1 MNQFFKFLIASI
13 LGVFISL
20 LIMIFIGIGMIS
32 SLGKKEKVS
41 IKSNSVLELKLNY
54 PISERSAND
63 GLGELEL
70 PGFPK
75 MAGLGLN
82 DILLNI
88 EKAKNDAN
96 IKGIYLNISIVS
108 AGFAQCKEIRD
119 KLTDFK
125 SAGKFVVAY
134 SEVYTQKAY
143 YLASVADKVYM
154 NPAGMFEFV
163 GLSANYTFY
172 KNALDK
178 LGIEPQIIKVGT
190 FKSAVEPYIL
200 DKMSEPSKLQTREYL
215 GDIYKQFLTEIGE
228 SRNLTTDQLHS
239 FANNL
244 EITGPNAAMEKGLVD
259 FLTYEDQV
267 DDTLKM
273 MSEISGKL
281 NIVKISK
288 YNKVPAPIEKLEKN
302 KIAVIYAN
310 GAIMSGSG
318 DNETIGSVT
327 LVEAI
332 RDAHED
338 NNVKAIVLRI
348 NSPGGSALASEVI
361 WRELMLA
368 KAKKPV
374 IASMSSVAASGGYYI
389 ACASDYIMALP
400 NTITGSIGVFGVIPN
415 TKKFF
420 NDKIGITFDGVK
432 TADHADMI
440 SLTRPMTPEEKAFIQ
455 TSVNQTYDIFTQR
468 VADARGMSQADVKL
482 IGEGRVYSGTK
493 ALEINLVDELG
504 GIKEAIA
511 MAAKK
516 ADIENYRIKELPVQK
531 DPLEEILAQLSQA
544 SISAPLA
551 KLIGDRAVSELKTL
565 KEFSEMTGI
574 QARIP
579 YSISIN

>member
-20 LIMIFIGIGMIS
+20 LILIFIGIGMIS
-32 SLGKKEKVS
+32 SVGQKEKVTIKPNS
-41 IKSNSVLELKLNY
+41 ILELRLNY
-54 PISERSAND
+54 PITERSAND

-82 DILLNI
+82 DILQNI
-88 EKAKNDAN
+88 EKAKTDEN

-108 AGFAQCKEIRD
+108 AGFAQCKEIRN
-119 KLTDFK
+119 KLTEFK
-125 SAGKFVVAY
+125 TAGKFVLAY

-143 YLASVADKVYM
+143 YLASVADKIYL

-215 GDIYKQFLTEIGE
+215 GDIYSQFLTDIGE
-228 SRNLTTDQLHS
+228 SRNLPSTQLHS
-239 FANNL
+239 YANNL
-244 EITGPNAAMEKGLVD
+244 EITGPGAAADKGLVD
-259 FLTYEDQV
+259 YLTYEDQV
-267 DDTLKM
+267 DDTLKI
-273 MSEISGKL
+273 MSGVIGKL
-281 NIVKISK
+281 NLVKISK

-302 KIAVIYAN
+302 KIAVIYAS

-318 DNETIGSVT
+318 ENETIGSVT
-327 LVEAI
+327 MVKAI
-332 RDAHED
+332 KDAHED
-338 NNVKAIVLRI
+338 DNVKAIVLRI

-389 ACASDYIMALP
+389 ACAADYIIALP

-420 NDKIGITFDGVK
+420 NDKVGITFDGVK

-440 SLTRPMTPEEKAFIQ
+440 SLTRPMTPEERAFMQ
-455 TSVNQTYDIFTQR
+455 TNVNHTYDIFTQR
-468 VADARGMSQADVKL
+468 VADARGISQADVKL
-482 IGEGRVYSGTK
+482 IGEGRVYSGSK

-504 GIKEAIA
+504 GIKEAIV

-516 ADIENYRIKELPVQK
+516 AGIENFRIKELPVQK
-531 DPLEEILAQLSQA
+531 DALEEILSQLSQA
-544 SISAPLA
+544 SIKAPLA
-551 KLIGDRAVSELKTL
+551 KLIGEKATEELKTL
-565 KEFSEMTGI
+565 KEFSQMSGI
-574 QARIP
+574 QARLP